1 VSELGTAELA
11 ADVADDTEEVEEP
24 GDGAAYFGR
33 EVMYARKHKGLSQQ
47 ELADAARFERTYV
60 TRVEGGS
67 RFASLRFAEAC
78 DQVFGTPGS
87 FVRLRHR
94 VSERGY
100 PGWFI
105 PYMKLE
111 SEASVISDYSNSFV
125 MGMLQTPEYAEAV
138 FRAAHPRES
147 DTQIRGRVE
156 ARMRRRELMERDKPP
171 LLWLILPEWV
181 LRQEVG
187 SPAVMVGQLR
197 HLLAATA
204 SPHITLQVLPFTSGA
219 PASGLSFTLLS
230 QDDGATVLYS
240 ETTGRGQV
248 NDSSA
253 TVRAWSATYERLRA
267 AAEPEVRSLR
277 LIHSIM
283 EEHAK

>member
-1 VSELGTAELA
+1 
-11 ADVADDTEEVEEP
+11 
-24 GDGAAYFGR
+24 
-33 EVMYARKHKGLSQQ
+33 MYARKHKGLSQQ

-67 RFASLRFAEAC
+67 RFASLRFAEVC

-94 VSERGY
+94 VSERGHA
-100 PGWFI
+100 GWFI

-171 LLWLILPEWV
+171 LLWVILSEWV

-187 SPAVMVGQLR
+187 SPSVMVGQLQ
-197 HLLAATA
+197 HLLAAATN
-204 SPHITLQVLPFTSGA
+204 PHITLQVLPFTAGA
-219 PASGLSFTLLS
+219 PASGLSFILLT
-230 QDDGATVLYS
+230 QDAGDMVLYS
-240 ETTGRGQV
+240 ETTGHGQV
-248 NDSSA
+248 NDSPA
-253 TVRAWSATYERLRA
+253 AVRSWSATYERLRA